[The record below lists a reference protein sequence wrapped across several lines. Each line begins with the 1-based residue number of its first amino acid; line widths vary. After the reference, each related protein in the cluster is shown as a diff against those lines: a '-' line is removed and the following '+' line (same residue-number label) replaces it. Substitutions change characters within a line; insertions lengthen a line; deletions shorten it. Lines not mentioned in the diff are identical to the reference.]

1 MAIKIH
7 LKTGGLLGEY
17 LPAGSAR
24 NTAEVTVDD
33 NATPLDVMKQ
43 LGMPLEDNYLVSLNG
58 SVVTRKERSSQCLA
72 ESDRLVIMPPLK
84 GG

>member
-1 MAIKIH
+1 MAIKIQ

-24 NTAEVTVDD
+24 NTAEMEVDD
-33 NATPLDVMKQ
+33 DATPLDVMKQ
-43 LGMPLEDNYLVSLNG
+43 LGMPMEDNYLISLNG
-58 SVVTRKERSSQCLA
+58 TVVTRKERSSQPLA
-72 ESDRLVIMPPLK
+72 ENDRLVIMPPLK